1 MLQGKA
7 LDRPKMKAP
16 ESREE
21 DPTRKARR
29 GTNGC
34 ASNAEAVA
42 LRSASEASARAAAG
56 GQEYKVWLCHTN
68 LHFLEV
74 YSVHE

>member
-34 ASNAEAVA
+34 ASNTEAVA
-42 LRSASEASARAAAG
+42 LRSASEASARSAAG
-56 GQEYKVWLCHTN
+56 
-68 LHFLEV
+68 
-74 YSVHE
+74 